1 MAKTARM
8 KLLELMVLKQ
18 DISSV
23 IEYIGK
29 KESFQFQTK
38 LKDSSTSKKSE
49 AGESSE
55 AGLSGGMGGVQD
67 SLDAG
72 EIPAYGADLDSHF
85 YEGLKKACNELG
97 YEKLNFDISSST
109 APKDSERKEAANLIA
124 AFTDLEKRLAEV
136 NDEVYKV
143 RDAYKEAMAF
153 SNLQVSYSELEHL
166 SFLALRI
173 GKIPSDKFEDLRDSL
188 EGAAVVV
195 KLGDDASHILVAS
208 SKKGRFALDAE
219 LKRHNF
225 VELEVPADFKGVPES
240 ALKGL
245 AQKKDEAEA
254 RLAELNTEK
263 ANFAETHR
271 AIFERLMGSF
281 AIAVQIEDITRRL
294 ESTELVYRITGW
306 IPENETENYMKGLD
320 ELTEGRIAI
329 RAYEPYE
336 VPSVMSGKEQV
347 PVKLQHGKFVKSFE
361 RMIFSYGSPVYGAID
376 PTPFVAVFFTL
387 LFGIM
392 FGDFG
397 QGLFFVL
404 FGILMLCNVI
414 KVGGWNKFAPIFM
427 AIGVSSSL
435 MGLLTGEFFGTETVL
450 EPFAEFVTGL
460 FGTPRAPILK
470 LMPSADPKS
479 IYVMFGVF
487 GVAVAIGFVINTC
500 GLLLNIINNF
510 MRKKYAE
517 AIFGKNGI
525 AGSVFFWY
533 VIALVLRIVLA
544 KHSVAVYDI
553 VIIAVSLFFAAFAE
567 PFERAMEGEKPVFE
581 NGFGTYVISG
591 VVEII
596 EVISGYLSNTI
607 SFVRVGAFALS
618 HAVLNFTI
626 LTLTEMVGGQTTPGG
641 ILVLIAGN
649 ALIIV
654 LEGMIVAIQ
663 VIRLQY
669 YEFFSKFFHETG
681 KEFKPFRFEIQ

>member
-1 MAKTARM
+1 MAKTAEM
-8 KLLELMVLKQ
+8 KLLELMVLKN
-18 DISSV
+18 DISAV

-29 KESFQFQTK
+29 KENFQFQSK
-38 LKDSSTSKKSE
+38 LKDSAAKDAE
-49 AGESSE
+49 GEE
-55 AGLSGGMGGVQD
+55 
-67 SLDAG
+67 SLN
-72 EIPAYGADLDSHF
+72 IDSHF
-85 YEGLKKACNELG
+85 YDSLSKAYTELG
-97 YEKLNFDISSST
+97 YDSSLAGIKDCSAPCDDDRKKAADI
-109 APKDSERKEAANLIA
+109 IA
-124 AFTDLEKRLAEV
+124 AYTDLKTRIADATDEAHKV
-136 NDEVYKV
+136 NE
-143 RDAYKEAMAF
+143 AYKEAMAF
-153 SNLQVSYSELEHL
+153 SNLKVSYSELEHL
-166 SFLALRI
+166 SFLSLRI
-173 GKIPSDKFEDLRDSL
+173 GRIPENQYEDLKYRL
-188 EGAAVVV
+188 EGSAVVI
-195 KLGDDASHILVAS
+195 KLGNDSSHILVAS

-219 LKRHNF
+219 LKNHNF
-225 VELEVPADFKGVPES
+225 VELEVPAEFKGVPES

-245 AQKKDEAEA
+245 EQKKAEA
-254 RLAELNTEK
+254 DKNLEELIAEK
-263 ANFAETHR
+263 SNFAETHQ
-271 AIFERLMGSF
+271 AQIEKLLGSF
-281 AIAVQIEDITRRL
+281 TIAVQIEDVTRRL

-306 IPENETENYMKGLD
+306 IPASETENYMKGLD

-329 RAYEPYE
+329 RAYEPFE

-347 PVKLQHGKFVKSFE
+347 PVKLKHGKFVKSFE

-376 PTPFVAVFFTL
+376 PTPFVAVFFTI

-427 AIGVSSSL
+427 AIGISSSI

-450 EPFAEFVTGL
+450 EPFAEWVTGL

-500 GLLLNIINNF
+500 GLVLNIINNLG
-510 MRKKYAE
+510 RKRYAE
-517 AIFGKNGI
+517 ALLGKNGL
-525 AGSVFFWY
+525 AGAVFFWY

-544 KHSVAVYDI
+544 KHAVAAYD
-553 VIIAVSLFFAAFAE
+553 VIIILVSLFFAAFAE
-567 PFERAMEGEKPVFE
+567 PFERALNHEKPLFE

-591 VVEII
+591 AVELI
-596 EVISGYLSNTI
+596 EVVSGYLSNTV

-626 LTLTEMVGGQTTPGG
+626 LTLTEMVGGPRSIGG
-641 ILVLIAGN
+641 IIVLIAGN

-681 KEFKPFRFEIQ
+681 KEFKPFRFELK

>member
-1 MAKTARM
+1 MAKTAEM
-8 KLLELMVLKQ
+8 KLLELMVLKN
-18 DISSV
+18 DISAV

-29 KESFQFQTK
+29 KENFQFQSK
-38 LKDSSTSKKSE
+38 LKDSVAKDAE
-49 AGESSE
+49 GEE
-55 AGLSGGMGGVQD
+55 
-67 SLDAG
+67 SLN
-72 EIPAYGADLDSHF
+72 IDSHF
-85 YEGLKKACNELG
+85 YDSLSKAYTELG
-97 YEKLNFDISSST
+97 YDSSLAGIKDCSAPCDDDRKKAADI
-109 APKDSERKEAANLIA
+109 IA
-124 AFTDLEKRLAEV
+124 AYTDLKTRIADATDEAHKV
-136 NDEVYKV
+136 NE
-143 RDAYKEAMAF
+143 AYKEAMAF
-153 SNLQVSYSELEHL
+153 SNLKVSYSELEHL
-166 SFLALRI
+166 SFLSLRI
-173 GKIPSDKFEDLRDSL
+173 GRIPENQYEDLKYRL
-188 EGAAVVV
+188 EGSAVVI
-195 KLGDDASHILVAS
+195 KLGNDSSHILVAS

-219 LKRHNF
+219 LKNHNF
-225 VELEVPADFKGVPES
+225 VELEVPAEFKGVPES

-245 AQKKDEAEA
+245 EQKKAEA
-254 RLAELNTEK
+254 DKNLKELIAEK
-263 ANFAETHR
+263 SNFAETHQ
-271 AIFERLMGSF
+271 AQIEKLLGSF
-281 AIAVQIEDITRRL
+281 AIAVQIEDVTRRL

-306 IPENETENYMKGLD
+306 IPASETENYMKGLD

-329 RAYEPYE
+329 RAYEPFE

-347 PVKLQHGKFVKSFE
+347 PVKLKHGKFVKSFE

-376 PTPFVAVFFTL
+376 PTPFVAVFFTI

-427 AIGVSSSL
+427 AIGISSSI

-450 EPFAEFVTGL
+450 EPFAEWVTGL

-500 GLLLNIINNF
+500 GLVLNIINNLG
-510 MRKKYAE
+510 RKRYAE
-517 AIFGKNGI
+517 ALLGKNGL
-525 AGSVFFWY
+525 AGAVFFWY

-544 KHSVAVYDI
+544 KHAVAAYD
-553 VIIAVSLFFAAFAE
+553 VIIILVSLFFAAFAE
-567 PFERAMEGEKPVFE
+567 PFERALNHEKPLFE

-591 VVEII
+591 AVELI
-596 EVISGYLSNTI
+596 EVVSGYLSNTV

-626 LTLTEMVGGQTTPGG
+626 LTLTEMVGGPRSIGG
-641 ILVLIAGN
+641 IIVLIAGN

-681 KEFKPFRFEIQ
+681 KEFKPFRFELK

>member
-1 MAKTARM
+1 MARTAEM
-8 KLLELMVLKQ
+8 TLLELMVLKD

-29 KESFQFQTK
+29 NENFQFQSK
-38 LKDSSTSKKSE
+38 LK
-49 AGESSE
+49 ESS
-55 AGLSGGMGGVQD
+55 AASATADDASADALNIDSQFYDGL
-67 SLDAG
+67 LK
-72 EIPAYGADLDSHF
+72 AY
-85 YEGLKKACNELG
+85 KELG
-97 YEKLNFDISSST
+97 FEDAAYDIKNCS
-109 APKDSERKEAANLIA
+109 APKDQDRKKAADVIAAYTQLKTRLSEATDEAA
-124 AFTDLEKRLAEV
+124 KV
-136 NDEVYKV
+136 N
-143 RDAYKEAMAF
+143 DAYKEAMAF

-166 SFLALRI
+166 SFLSLRI
-173 GKIPSDKFEDLRDSL
+173 GRIPEDKFEDLKDRL
-188 EGAAVVV
+188 EGSAVVI
-195 KLGDDASHILVAS
+195 KLGNDASHILVAS

-219 LKRHNF
+219 LKNHNF

-245 AQKKDEAEA
+245 EEKKLQAEKQ
-254 RLAELNTEK
+254 LEELNIEK

-271 AIFERLMGSF
+271 EQLEHLLGCFT
-281 AIAVQIEDITRRL
+281 IAVQIEDVTRRL

-306 IPENETENYMKGLD
+306 IPSAETESYMKGLD

-329 RAYEPYE
+329 RAYEPFE

-347 PVKLQHGKFVKSFE
+347 PVKLEHGKLVKSFE

-376 PTPFVAVFFTL
+376 PTPFVAVFFTI

-397 QGLFFVL
+397 QGMFFVL
-404 FGILMLCNVI
+404 FGILMACNVI
-414 KVGGWNKFAPIFM
+414 KVGVWNKFAPIFM
-427 AIGVSSSL
+427 AIGVSSSI
-435 MGLLTGEFFGTETVL
+435 MGLLTGEFFGTESVL

-460 FGTPRAPILK
+460 FGKPHAPILH

-500 GLLLNIINNF
+500 GLLLNIINNL

-517 AIFGKNGI
+517 AFLGKNGL
-525 AGSVFFWY
+525 AGAVFFWY
-533 VIALVLRIVLA
+533 VIALVLRLVLTS
-544 KHSVAVYDI
+544 HTVAVYDI

-567 PFERAMEGEKPVFE
+567 PFERAANGEKPLFE
-581 NGFGTYVISG
+581 NGFGTYIISS

-596 EVISGYLSNTI
+596 EVISGYLSNTV

-626 LTLTEMVGGQTTPGG
+626 LTLTNMVGGPGSVGG
-641 ILVLIAGN
+641 IIVLIAGN

-681 KEFKPFRFEIQ
+681 KEFKPFKFELK

>member
-1 MAKTARM
+1 MARTAEM
-8 KLLELMVLKQ
+8 KLLELMVLKD
-18 DISSV
+18 DISAV

-29 KESFQFQTK
+29 KENFQFQTK
-38 LKDSSTSKKSE
+38 LKERAASESDEQNSE
-49 AGESSE
+49 ASLNIDSQFYD
-55 AGLSGGMGGVQD
+55 GL
-67 SLDAG
+67 LK
-72 EIPAYGADLDSHF
+72 AYTELGFNETSYDIKSCTAPRDEDR
-85 YEGLKKACNELG
+85 KKAA
-97 YEKLNFDISSST
+97 DV
-109 APKDSERKEAANLIA
+109 IA
-124 AFTDLEKRLAEV
+124 AYTQLKNRIAEAS
-136 NDEVYKV
+136 DEALKV
-143 RDAYKEAMAF
+143 SDAYKEAMAF
-153 SNLQVSYSELEHL
+153 SNLKVSYSELEHL
-166 SFLALRI
+166 SFLSLRI
-173 GKIPSDKFEDLRDSL
+173 GRIPENQYEDLKDRL
-188 EGAAVVV
+188 EGSAVVI
-195 KLGDDASHILVAS
+195 KLGNDASHVLVAS

-219 LKRHNF
+219 LKSHNF
-225 VELEVPADFKGVPES
+225 VELEVPSDFKGVPES

-245 AQKKDEAEA
+245 EEQKAESEK
-254 RLAELNTEK
+254 RLNELNEEK
-263 ANFAETHR
+263 SNFAETHKSQLEHLLGC
-271 AIFERLMGSF
+271 FT
-281 AIAVQIEDITRRL
+281 IAVQIEAITGRL

-306 IPENETENYMKGLD
+306 IPATETENYMKGLD

-329 RAYEPYE
+329 RVYEPFE

-361 RMIFSYGSPVYGAID
+361 RMIFSYGSPIYGAID
-376 PTPFVAVFFTL
+376 PTPFVAVFFTI

-404 FGILMLCNVI
+404 FGILMGLNVI

-427 AIGVSSSL
+427 AIGISSSI

-450 EPFAEFVTGL
+450 EPFAEWVTGF
-460 FGTPRAPILK
+460 FGKPHAPILH

-500 GLLLNIINNF
+500 GLLLNIINNLI
-510 MRKKYAE
+510 RRNYAE
-517 AIFGKNGI
+517 ALFGKNGI
-525 AGSVFFWY
+525 AGAVFFWY

-544 KHSVAVYDI
+544 KHSVALYDI
-553 VIIAVSLFFAAFAE
+553 IIIAVSLFFAAFAE
-567 PFERAMEGEKPVFE
+567 PFERALEGEKPLFE
-581 NGFGTYVISG
+581 NGFGTYIISSL
-591 VVEII
+591 VEII

-626 LTLTEMVGGQTTPGG
+626 LTLTNMVGGPGSVGG
-641 ILVLIAGN
+641 IIVLIAGN

-681 KEFKPFRFEIQ
+681 KEFKPFRFELK

>member
-1 MAKTARM
+1 MARTAEMR
-8 KLLELMVLKQ
+8 LLELMVLKE

-23 IEYIGK
+23 LEYIGK
-29 KESFQFQTK
+29 SENFQFQTK
-38 LKDSSTSKKSE
+38 LKESNTNLTGIADSDDNP
-49 AGESSE
+49 A
-55 AGLSGGMGGVQD
+55 AGLNIDSQFYD
-67 SLDAG
+67 SLLK
-72 EIPAYGADLDSHF
+72 AYKELGFEEKVYDI
-85 YEGLKKACNELG
+85 KAC
-97 YEKLNFDISSST
+97 S
-109 APKDSERKEAANLIA
+109 APKDEDRKKAADFIA
-124 AFTDLEKRLAEV
+124 AYNQLKTRIAEAS
-136 NDEVYKV
+136 DEALKV
-143 RDAYKEAMAF
+143 TDAYKEAMAF
-153 SNLQVSYSELEHL
+153 SNLQISYSELEHL
-166 SFLALRI
+166 SFLSLRI
-173 GKIPSDKFEDLRDSL
+173 GRIPEEQFEDLKDRL
-188 EGAAVVV
+188 EGSAVVIR
-195 KLGDDASHILVAS
+195 LGNDSSHILVAS

-219 LKRHNF
+219 LKNHNF

-245 AQKKDEAEA
+245 AEKKADAEKA
-254 RLAELNTEK
+254 LANLNEEK
-263 ANFAETHR
+263 ANFAETHL
-271 AIFERLMGSF
+271 AQLEYLLGCFT
-281 AIAVQIEDITRRL
+281 IAVQIEDVTRRL

-306 IPENETENYMKGLD
+306 IPASETDTYMKGLD
-320 ELTEGRIAI
+320 ELTESRIAI

-347 PVKLQHGKFVKSFE
+347 PVKLKHGKFVKSFE

-376 PTPFVAVFFTL
+376 PTPFVAVFFTI

-397 QGLFFVL
+397 QGMFFVL
-404 FGILMLCNVI
+404 FGILMACNVI
-414 KVGGWNKFAPIFM
+414 KVGAWNKFAPIFM
-427 AIGVSSSL
+427 AIGISSSI

-450 EPFAEFVTGL
+450 EPFAEWVTGL
-460 FGTPRAPILK
+460 FGKPHAPILH

-500 GLLLNIINNF
+500 GLLLNIINNLI
-510 MRKKYAE
+510 RKNFAE
-517 AIFGKNGI
+517 ALFGKNGL
-525 AGSVFFWY
+525 AGAVFFWY
-533 VIALVLRIVLA
+533 VIALILRIVLA
-544 KHSVAVYDI
+544 KHAVAVYDI
-553 VIIAVSLFFAAFAE
+553 VIILIALFFAAFAE
-567 PFERAMEGEKPVFE
+567 PFERAFEGKKPLFE
-581 NGFGTYVISG
+581 NGFGTYIISS

-596 EVISGYLSNTI
+596 EVISGYLSNTV

-626 LTLTEMVGGQTTPGG
+626 LTLTNMVGGPGSVGG
-641 ILVLIAGN
+641 IIVLIAGN

-681 KEFKPFRFEIQ
+681 KEFKPFKFELK

>member
-1 MAKTARM
+1 MARTAEM
-8 KLLELMVLKQ
+8 KLLELMVLKD
-18 DISSV
+18 DISAV

-29 KESFQFQTK
+29 KENFQFQTK
-38 LKDSSTSKKSE
+38 LKERAASESDEQNSE
-49 AGESSE
+49 ASLNIDSQFYD
-55 AGLSGGMGGVQD
+55 GL
-67 SLDAG
+67 LK
-72 EIPAYGADLDSHF
+72 AYTELGFNETSYDIKSCTAPRDEDR
-85 YEGLKKACNELG
+85 KKAA
-97 YEKLNFDISSST
+97 DV
-109 APKDSERKEAANLIA
+109 IA
-124 AFTDLEKRLAEV
+124 AYTQLKNRIAEAS
-136 NDEVYKV
+136 DEALKV
-143 RDAYKEAMAF
+143 SDAYKEAMAF
-153 SNLQVSYSELEHL
+153 SNLKVSYSELEHL
-166 SFLALRI
+166 SFLSLRI
-173 GKIPSDKFEDLRDSL
+173 GRIPENQYEDLKDRL
-188 EGAAVVV
+188 EGSAVVI
-195 KLGDDASHILVAS
+195 KLGNDASHVLVAS

-219 LKRHNF
+219 LKSHNF
-225 VELEVPADFKGVPES
+225 VELEVPSDFKGVPES

-245 AQKKDEAEA
+245 EEQKAESEK
-254 RLAELNTEK
+254 RLNELNEEK
-263 ANFAETHR
+263 ANFAETHKSQLEHLLGC
-271 AIFERLMGSF
+271 FT
-281 AIAVQIEDITRRL
+281 IAVQIEAITGRL

-306 IPENETENYMKGLD
+306 IPATETENYMKGLD

-329 RAYEPYE
+329 RVYEPFE

-361 RMIFSYGSPVYGAID
+361 RMIFSYGSPIYGSID
-376 PTPFVAVFFTL
+376 PTPFVAVFFTI

-404 FGILMLCNVI
+404 FGILMGLNVI

-427 AIGVSSSL
+427 AIGISSSI

-450 EPFAEFVTGL
+450 EPFAEWVTGF
-460 FGTPRAPILK
+460 FGKPHAPILH

-500 GLLLNIINNF
+500 GLLLNIINNLI
-510 MRKKYAE
+510 RRNYAE
-517 AIFGKNGI
+517 ALFGKNGI
-525 AGSVFFWY
+525 AGAVFFWY

-544 KHSVAVYDI
+544 KHSVALYDI
-553 VIIAVSLFFAAFAE
+553 IIIAVSLFFAAFAE
-567 PFERAMEGEKPVFE
+567 PFERALEGEKPLFE
-581 NGFGTYVISG
+581 NGFATYIISSL
-591 VVEII
+591 VEII

-626 LTLTEMVGGQTTPGG
+626 LTLTNMVGGPGSAGG
-641 ILVLIAGN
+641 IIVLIAGN

-681 KEFKPFRFEIQ
+681 KEFKPFRFELK

>member
-1 MAKTARM
+1 MARTAEMR
-8 KLLELMVLKQ
+8 LLELMVLKE

-23 IEYIGK
+23 LEYIGK
-29 KESFQFQTK
+29 SENFQFQTK
-38 LKDSSTSKKSE
+38 LKESNTNLTGIADSDDNP
-49 AGESSE
+49 A
-55 AGLSGGMGGVQD
+55 AGLNIDSQFYD
-67 SLDAG
+67 SLLK
-72 EIPAYGADLDSHF
+72 AY
-85 YEGLKKACNELG
+85 KELG
-97 YEKLNFDISSST
+97 FEEKSYNIKDCT
-109 APKDSERKEAANLIA
+109 APKDDDRKKAADFIA
-124 AFTDLEKRLAEV
+124 AYNQLKTRIAEAS
-136 NDEVYKV
+136 DEALKV
-143 RDAYKEAMAF
+143 SDAYKEAMAF
-153 SNLQVSYSELEHL
+153 SNLQISYSELEHL
-166 SFLALRI
+166 SFLSLRI
-173 GKIPSDKFEDLRDSL
+173 GRIPEEQFEDLKDRL
-188 EGAAVVV
+188 EGSAVVIR
-195 KLGDDASHILVAS
+195 LGNDSSHILVAS

-219 LKRHNF
+219 LKNHNF

-245 AQKKDEAEA
+245 AEKKADAEKA
-254 RLAELNTEK
+254 LADLNEEK
-263 ANFAETHR
+263 ANFAETHL
-271 AIFERLMGSF
+271 AQLEYLLGCFT
-281 AIAVQIEDITRRL
+281 IAVQIEDVTRRL

-306 IPENETENYMKGLD
+306 IPASETDTYMKGLD
-320 ELTEGRIAI
+320 ELTESRIAI

-347 PVKLQHGKFVKSFE
+347 PVKLKHGKFVKSFE

-376 PTPFVAVFFTL
+376 PTPFVAVFFTI

-397 QGLFFVL
+397 QGMFFVL
-404 FGILMLCNVI
+404 FGILMACNVI
-414 KVGGWNKFAPIFM
+414 KVGAWNKFAPIFM
-427 AIGVSSSL
+427 AIGISSSI

-450 EPFAEFVTGL
+450 EPFAEWVTGL
-460 FGTPRAPILK
+460 FGKPHAPILH

-500 GLLLNIINNF
+500 GLLLNIINNLI
-510 MRKKYAE
+510 RKNFAE
-517 AIFGKNGI
+517 ALFGKNGL
-525 AGSVFFWY
+525 AGAVFFWY
-533 VIALVLRIVLA
+533 VIALILRIVLA
-544 KHSVAVYDI
+544 KHAVAVYDI
-553 VIIAVSLFFAAFAE
+553 VIILIALFFAAFAE
-567 PFERAMEGEKPVFE
+567 PFERAFEGKKPLFE
-581 NGFGTYVISG
+581 NGFGTYIISS

-626 LTLTEMVGGQTTPGG
+626 LTLTNMVGGPGSVGG
-641 ILVLIAGN
+641 IIVLIAGN

-681 KEFKPFRFEIQ
+681 KEFKPFKFELK

>member
-1 MAKTARM
+1 MARTAEMR
-8 KLLELMVLKQ
+8 LLELMVLKE

-23 IEYIGK
+23 LEYIGK
-29 KESFQFQTK
+29 SENFQFQTK
-38 LKDSSTSKKSE
+38 LK
-49 AGESSE
+49 ESSSSN
-55 AGLSGGMGGVQD
+55 AGIADSDDNPAASLNIDSQFYD
-67 SLDAG
+67 SLLK
-72 EIPAYGADLDSHF
+72 AY
-85 YEGLKKACNELG
+85 KELG
-97 YEKLNFDISSST
+97 FEEKAYNIKDCT
-109 APKDSERKEAANLIA
+109 APKDDDRKKAADFMAAYNQLKTRIAEASEEEL
-124 AFTDLEKRLAEV
+124 
-136 NDEVYKV
+136 KV
-143 RDAYKEAMAF
+143 SDAYKEAMAF
-153 SNLQVSYSELEHL
+153 SNLQISYSELEHL
-166 SFLALRI
+166 SFLSLRI
-173 GKIPSDKFEDLRDSL
+173 GRIPEEQFEDLKDRL
-188 EGAAVVV
+188 EGSAVVIR
-195 KLGDDASHILVAS
+195 LGNDSSHILVAS

-219 LKRHNF
+219 LKNHNF

-245 AQKKDEAEA
+245 AEKKADAEKA
-254 RLAELNTEK
+254 LADLNEEK
-263 ANFAETHR
+263 ANFAETHQ
-271 AIFERLMGSF
+271 AQLEHLLGCFT
-281 AIAVQIEDITRRL
+281 IAVQIEDVTRRL

-306 IPENETENYMKGLD
+306 IPASETDNYMKGLD
-320 ELTEGRIAI
+320 ELTESRIAI

-347 PVKLQHGKFVKSFE
+347 PVKLKHGKFVKSFE

-376 PTPFVAVFFTL
+376 PTPFVAVFFTI

-397 QGLFFVL
+397 QGMFFVL
-404 FGILMLCNVI
+404 FGILMACKVI
-414 KVGGWNKFAPIFM
+414 KVGAWNKFAPIFM
-427 AIGVSSSL
+427 AIGISSSI

-450 EPFAEFVTGL
+450 EPFAEWVTGL
-460 FGTPRAPILK
+460 FGTPHAPILH

-500 GLLLNIINNF
+500 GLLLNIINNLI
-510 MRKKYAE
+510 RKNFAE
-517 AIFGKNGI
+517 ALFGKNGL
-525 AGSVFFWY
+525 AGAVFFWY
-533 VIALVLRIVLA
+533 VIALILRIVLA
-544 KHSVAVYDI
+544 KHTVAVYDI
-553 VIIAVSLFFAAFAE
+553 LIILISLFFAAFAE
-567 PFERAMEGEKPVFE
+567 PFERAFEGKKPLFE
-581 NGFGTYVISG
+581 NGFGTYIISS

-626 LTLTEMVGGQTTPGG
+626 LTLTNMVGGPGSVGG
-641 ILVLIAGN
+641 IIVLIAGN

-681 KEFKPFRFEIQ
+681 KEFKPFKFEI

>member
-1 MAKTARM
+1 MARTAEM
-8 KLLELMVLKQ
+8 KLLELMVLKN

-29 KESFQFQTK
+29 KENFQFQTK
-38 LKDSSTSKKSE
+38 LKESAAKSGTSEDPASDASLNIDS
-49 AGESSE
+49 
-55 AGLSGGMGGVQD
+55 Q
-67 SLDAG
+67 
-72 EIPAYGADLDSHF
+72 F
-85 YEGLKKACNELG
+85 YESLSKAYTELG
-97 YEKLNFDISSST
+97 YEGELSDIKDCK
-109 APKDSERKEAANLIA
+109 APRDEDRKKAADLIA
-124 AFTDLEKRLAEV
+124 AYTDLKKRIADATEEAHKV
-136 NDEVYKV
+136 N
-143 RDAYKEAMAF
+143 DAYKEAMAF
-153 SNLQVSYSELEHL
+153 SNLKVSYSELEHL
-166 SFLALRI
+166 SFLSLRI
-173 GKIPSDKFEDLRDSL
+173 GRIPENQFEDLKDSL
-188 EGAAVVV
+188 EGSAVVI
-195 KLGDDASHILVAS
+195 KLGNDSSHVLVAS

-219 LKRHNF
+219 LKNHNF
-225 VELEVPADFKGVPES
+225 VALDVPADFKGVPES

-245 AQKKDEAEA
+245 EEKKADADKALE
-254 RLAELNTEK
+254 ELVTEK

-271 AIFERLMGSF
+271 ALLESLLGSF
-281 AIAVQIEDITRRL
+281 TIAVQIEDITRRL

-306 IPENETENYMKGLD
+306 IPASETENYMKGLD

-329 RAYEPYE
+329 RAYEPFE
-336 VPSVMSGKEQV
+336 VPSVISGKEQV
-347 PVKLQHGKFVKSFE
+347 PVKLEHGKLVKSFE
-361 RMIFSYGSPVYGAID
+361 RMIFSYGSPIYGAID
-376 PTPFVAVFFTL
+376 PTPFVAVFFTI

-397 QGLFFVL
+397 QGLFFVVA
-404 FGILMLCNVI
+404 GILMALNVI
-414 KVGGWNKFAPIFM
+414 KVGGWNKFAPIFIS
-427 AIGVSSSL
+427 IGVSSSI

-450 EPFAEFVTGL
+450 EPFAEWVTGF
-460 FGTPRAPILK
+460 FGTPHAPILH

-500 GLLLNIINNF
+500 GLLLNIINNL

-517 AIFGKNGI
+517 AFLGKNGL
-525 AGSVFFWY
+525 AGAVFFWY
-533 VIALVLRIVLA
+533 VIALVLRLVLTS
-544 KHSVAVYDI
+544 HTVAVYDI

-567 PFERAMEGEKPVFE
+567 PFERAANGEKPLFE
-581 NGFGTYVISG
+581 NGFGTYIISS

-596 EVISGYLSNTI
+596 EVISGYLSNTV

-626 LTLTEMVGGQTTPGG
+626 LTLTNMVGGPGSVGG
-641 ILVLIAGN
+641 IIVLIAGN

-681 KEFKPFRFEIQ
+681 KEFKPFKFELK

>member
-1 MAKTARM
+1 MAKTAEM
-8 KLLELMVLKQ
+8 KLLELMVLKN
-18 DISSV
+18 DISAV

-29 KESFQFQTK
+29 KENFQFQSK
-38 LKDSSTSKKSE
+38 LKDSVAKDAE
-49 AGESSE
+49 GEE
-55 AGLSGGMGGVQD
+55 
-67 SLDAG
+67 SLN
-72 EIPAYGADLDSHF
+72 IDSHF
-85 YEGLKKACNELG
+85 YDSLSKAYTELG
-97 YEKLNFDISSST
+97 YDSSLAGIKDCSAPCDDDRKKAADI
-109 APKDSERKEAANLIA
+109 IA
-124 AFTDLEKRLAEV
+124 AYTDLKTRIADATDEAHKV
-136 NDEVYKV
+136 NE
-143 RDAYKEAMAF
+143 AYKEAMAF
-153 SNLQVSYSELEHL
+153 SNLKVSYSELEHL
-166 SFLALRI
+166 SFLSLRI
-173 GKIPSDKFEDLRDSL
+173 GRIPENQYEDLKYRL
-188 EGAAVVV
+188 EGSAVVI
-195 KLGDDASHILVAS
+195 KLGNDSSHILVAS

-219 LKRHNF
+219 LKNHNF
-225 VELEVPADFKGVPES
+225 VELEVPAEFKGVPES

-245 AQKKDEAEA
+245 EQKKAEA
-254 RLAELNTEK
+254 DKNLKELITEK
-263 ANFAETHR
+263 SNFAETHQ
-271 AIFERLMGSF
+271 AQIEKLLGSF
-281 AIAVQIEDITRRL
+281 TIAVQIEDVTRRL

-306 IPENETENYMKGLD
+306 IPASETENYMKGLD

-329 RAYEPYE
+329 RAYEPFE

-347 PVKLQHGKFVKSFE
+347 PVKLKHGKFVKSFE

-376 PTPFVAVFFTL
+376 PTPFVAVFFTI

-427 AIGVSSSL
+427 AIGISSSI

-450 EPFAEFVTGL
+450 EPFAEWVTGL

-500 GLLLNIINNF
+500 GLVLNIINNLG
-510 MRKKYAE
+510 RKRYAE
-517 AIFGKNGI
+517 ALLGKNGL
-525 AGSVFFWY
+525 AGAVFFWY

-544 KHSVAVYDI
+544 KHAVAAYD
-553 VIIAVSLFFAAFAE
+553 VIIILVSLFFAAFAE
-567 PFERAMEGEKPVFE
+567 PFERALNHEKPLFE

-591 VVEII
+591 AVELI
-596 EVISGYLSNTI
+596 EVVSGYLSNTV

-626 LTLTEMVGGQTTPGG
+626 LTLTEMVGGPRSIGG
-641 ILVLIAGN
+641 IIVLIAGN

-681 KEFKPFRFEIQ
+681 KEFKPFRFELK

>member
-1 MAKTARM
+1 MAKTAEM
-8 KLLELMVLKQ
+8 KLLELMVLKN
-18 DISSV
+18 DISAV

-29 KESFQFQTK
+29 KENFQFQSK
-38 LKDSSTSKKSE
+38 LKDSAVKDAE
-49 AGESSE
+49 GEE
-55 AGLSGGMGGVQD
+55 
-67 SLDAG
+67 SLN
-72 EIPAYGADLDSHF
+72 IDSHF
-85 YEGLKKACNELG
+85 YDSLSKAYTELG
-97 YEKLNFDISSST
+97 YDSSLAGIKDCSAPCDDDRKKAADI
-109 APKDSERKEAANLIA
+109 IA
-124 AFTDLEKRLAEV
+124 AYTDLKTRIADATDEAHKV
-136 NDEVYKV
+136 NE
-143 RDAYKEAMAF
+143 AYKEAMAF
-153 SNLQVSYSELEHL
+153 SNLKVSYSELEHL
-166 SFLALRI
+166 SFLSLRI
-173 GKIPSDKFEDLRDSL
+173 GRIPENQYEDLKYRL
-188 EGAAVVV
+188 EGSAVVI
-195 KLGDDASHILVAS
+195 KLGNDSSHILVAS

-219 LKRHNF
+219 LKNHNF
-225 VELEVPADFKGVPES
+225 VELEVPAEFKGVPES

-245 AQKKDEAEA
+245 EQKKAEA
-254 RLAELNTEK
+254 DKNLKELIAEK
-263 ANFAETHR
+263 SNFAETHQ
-271 AIFERLMGSF
+271 AQIEKLLGSF
-281 AIAVQIEDITRRL
+281 TIAVQIEDVTRRL

-306 IPENETENYMKGLD
+306 IPASETENYMKGLD

-329 RAYEPYE
+329 RAYEPFE

-347 PVKLQHGKFVKSFE
+347 PVKLKHGKFVKSFE

-376 PTPFVAVFFTL
+376 PTPFVAVFFTI

-427 AIGVSSSL
+427 AIGISSSI

-450 EPFAEFVTGL
+450 EPFAEWVTGL

-500 GLLLNIINNF
+500 GLVLNIINNLG
-510 MRKKYAE
+510 RKRYAE
-517 AIFGKNGI
+517 ALLGKNGL
-525 AGSVFFWY
+525 AGAVFFWY

-544 KHSVAVYDI
+544 KHAVAAYD
-553 VIIAVSLFFAAFAE
+553 VIIILVSLFFAAFAE
-567 PFERAMEGEKPVFE
+567 PFERALNHEKPLFE

-591 VVEII
+591 AVELI
-596 EVISGYLSNTI
+596 EVVSGYLSNTV

-626 LTLTEMVGGQTTPGG
+626 LTLTEMVGGPRSIGG
-641 ILVLIAGN
+641 IIVLIAGN

-681 KEFKPFRFEIQ
+681 KEFKPFRFELK

>member
-1 MAKTARM
+1 MARTAEM
-8 KLLELMVLKQ
+8 KLLELMVLKN

-29 KESFQFQTK
+29 KENFQFQTK
-38 LKDSSTSKKSE
+38 LKESAAKSGTSEDPDSDAS
-49 AGESSE
+49 
-55 AGLSGGMGGVQD
+55 LNID
-67 SLDAG
+67 SQ
-72 EIPAYGADLDSHF
+72 F
-85 YEGLKKACNELG
+85 YESLSKAYTELG
-97 YEKLNFDISSST
+97 YEGELSDIKDCK
-109 APKDSERKEAANLIA
+109 APRDEDRKKAADLIA
-124 AFTDLEKRLAEV
+124 AYTDLKKRIADATEEAHKV
-136 NDEVYKV
+136 N
-143 RDAYKEAMAF
+143 DAYKEAMAF
-153 SNLQVSYSELEHL
+153 SNLKVSYSELEHL
-166 SFLALRI
+166 SFLSLRI
-173 GKIPSDKFEDLRDSL
+173 GRIPENQFEDLKDSL
-188 EGAAVVV
+188 EGSAVVI
-195 KLGDDASHILVAS
+195 KLGNDSSHVLVAS

-219 LKRHNF
+219 LKNHNF
-225 VELEVPADFKGVPES
+225 VALDVPADFKGVPES

-245 AQKKDEAEA
+245 EEKKADADKALE
-254 RLAELNTEK
+254 ELVTEK
-263 ANFAETHR
+263 SNFAETHR
-271 AIFERLMGSF
+271 AQLESLLGSF
-281 AIAVQIEDITRRL
+281 TIAVQIEDITRRL

-306 IPENETENYMKGLD
+306 IPASETENYMKGLD

-329 RAYEPYE
+329 RAYEPFE

-347 PVKLQHGKFVKSFE
+347 PVKLEHGKLVKSFE
-361 RMIFSYGSPVYGAID
+361 RMIFSYGSPIYGAID
-376 PTPFVAVFFTL
+376 PTPFVAVFFTI

-397 QGLFFVL
+397 QGLFFVVA
-404 FGILMLCNVI
+404 GILMALNVI
-414 KVGGWNKFAPIFM
+414 KVGGWNKFAPIFIS
-427 AIGVSSSL
+427 IGVSSSI

-450 EPFAEFVTGL
+450 EPFAEWVTGF
-460 FGTPRAPILK
+460 FGTPHAPILH

-500 GLLLNIINNF
+500 GLLLNIINNL

-517 AIFGKNGI
+517 AFLGKNGL
-525 AGSVFFWY
+525 AGAVFFWY
-533 VIALVLRIVLA
+533 VIALVLRLVLTS
-544 KHSVAVYDI
+544 HTVAVYDI
-553 VIIAVSLFFAAFAE
+553 VIIAVALFFAAFAE
-567 PFERAMEGEKPVFE
+567 PFERAANGEKPLFE
-581 NGFGTYVISG
+581 NGFGTYLISS

-596 EVISGYLSNTI
+596 EVISGYLSNTV

-626 LTLTEMVGGQTTPGG
+626 LTLTNMVGGPGSVGG
-641 ILVLIAGN
+641 IIVLIAGN

-681 KEFKPFRFEIQ
+681 KEFKPFKFELK

>member
-1 MAKTARM
+1 MAKTAEM
-8 KLLELMVLKQ
+8 KLLELMVLKN
-18 DISSV
+18 DISAV

-29 KESFQFQTK
+29 KENFQFQSK
-38 LKDSSTSKKSE
+38 LKDSAAKDAE
-49 AGESSE
+49 GEE
-55 AGLSGGMGGVQD
+55 
-67 SLDAG
+67 SLN
-72 EIPAYGADLDSHF
+72 IDSHF
-85 YEGLKKACNELG
+85 YDSLSKAYTELG
-97 YEKLNFDISSST
+97 YDSSLAGIKDCSAPCDDDRKKAADI
-109 APKDSERKEAANLIA
+109 IA
-124 AFTDLEKRLAEV
+124 AYTDLKTRIADATDEAHKV
-136 NDEVYKV
+136 NE
-143 RDAYKEAMAF
+143 AYKEAMAF
-153 SNLQVSYSELEHL
+153 SNLKVSYSELEHL
-166 SFLALRI
+166 SFLSLRI
-173 GKIPSDKFEDLRDSL
+173 GRIPENQYEDLKYRL
-188 EGAAVVV
+188 EGSAVVI
-195 KLGDDASHILVAS
+195 KLGNDSSHVLVAS

-219 LKRHNF
+219 LKNHNF
-225 VELEVPADFKGVPES
+225 VELEVPAEFKGVPES

-245 AQKKDEAEA
+245 EQKKAEA
-254 RLAELNTEK
+254 DKNLEELITEK
-263 ANFAETHR
+263 SNFAETHQ
-271 AIFERLMGSF
+271 AQIEKLLGSF
-281 AIAVQIEDITRRL
+281 TIAVQIEDVTRRL

-306 IPENETENYMKGLD
+306 IPASETENYMKGLD

-329 RAYEPYE
+329 RAYEPFE

-347 PVKLQHGKFVKSFE
+347 PVKLKHGKFVKSFE

-376 PTPFVAVFFTL
+376 PTPFVAVFFTI

-427 AIGVSSSL
+427 AIGISSSI

-450 EPFAEFVTGL
+450 EPFAEWVTGL

-500 GLLLNIINNF
+500 GLVLNIINNLG
-510 MRKKYAE
+510 RKRYAE
-517 AIFGKNGI
+517 ALLGKNGL
-525 AGSVFFWY
+525 AGAVFFWY

-544 KHSVAVYDI
+544 KHAVAAYD
-553 VIIAVSLFFAAFAE
+553 VIIILVSLFFAAFAE
-567 PFERAMEGEKPVFE
+567 PFERALNHEKPLFE

-591 VVEII
+591 AVELI
-596 EVISGYLSNTI
+596 EVVSGYLSNTV

-626 LTLTEMVGGQTTPGG
+626 LTLTEMVGGPRSIGG
-641 ILVLIAGN
+641 IIVLIAGN

-681 KEFKPFRFEIQ
+681 KEFKPFRFELK

>member
-1 MAKTARM
+1 MAKTAEM
-8 KLLELMVLKQ
+8 KLLELMVLKN
-18 DISSV
+18 DISAV

-29 KESFQFQTK
+29 KENFQFQSK
-38 LKDSSTSKKSE
+38 LKDSAARDAE
-49 AGESSE
+49 GEE
-55 AGLSGGMGGVQD
+55 
-67 SLDAG
+67 SLN
-72 EIPAYGADLDSHF
+72 IDSHF
-85 YEGLKKACNELG
+85 YDSLSKAYTELG
-97 YEKLNFDISSST
+97 YDSSLAGIKDCSAPCDDDRKKAADI
-109 APKDSERKEAANLIA
+109 IA
-124 AFTDLEKRLAEV
+124 AYTDLKTRIADATDEAHKV
-136 NDEVYKV
+136 NE
-143 RDAYKEAMAF
+143 AYKEAMAF
-153 SNLQVSYSELEHL
+153 SNLKVSYSELEHL
-166 SFLALRI
+166 SFLSLRI
-173 GKIPSDKFEDLRDSL
+173 GRIPENQYEDLKYRL
-188 EGAAVVV
+188 EGSAVVI
-195 KLGDDASHILVAS
+195 KLGNDSSHILVAS

-219 LKRHNF
+219 LKNHNF
-225 VELEVPADFKGVPES
+225 VELEVPAEFKGVPES

-245 AQKKDEAEA
+245 EQKKAEA
-254 RLAELNTEK
+254 DKNLEELITEK
-263 ANFAETHR
+263 SNFAETHQ
-271 AIFERLMGSF
+271 AQIEKLLGSF
-281 AIAVQIEDITRRL
+281 AIAVQIEDVTRRL

-306 IPENETENYMKGLD
+306 IPASETENYMKGLD

-329 RAYEPYE
+329 RAYEPFE

-347 PVKLQHGKFVKSFE
+347 PVKLKHGKFVKSFE

-376 PTPFVAVFFTL
+376 PTPFVAVFFTI

-414 KVGGWNKFAPIFM
+414 KVGAWNKFAPIFM
-427 AIGVSSSL
+427 AIGISSSI

-450 EPFAEFVTGL
+450 EPFAEWVTGL

-500 GLLLNIINNF
+500 GLVLNIINNLG
-510 MRKKYAE
+510 RKRYAE
-517 AIFGKNGI
+517 ALLGKNGL
-525 AGSVFFWY
+525 AGAVFFWY

-544 KHSVAVYDI
+544 KHAVAAYD
-553 VIIAVSLFFAAFAE
+553 VIIILVSLFFAAFAE
-567 PFERAMEGEKPVFE
+567 PFERALNHEKPLFE

-591 VVEII
+591 AVELI
-596 EVISGYLSNTI
+596 EVVSGYLSNTV

-626 LTLTEMVGGQTTPGG
+626 LTLTEMVGGPRSIGG
-641 ILVLIAGN
+641 IIVLIAGN

-681 KEFKPFRFEIQ
+681 KEFKPFRFELK

>member
-1 MAKTARM
+1 MAKTAEM
-8 KLLELMVLKQ
+8 KLLELMVLKN
-18 DISSV
+18 DISAV

-29 KESFQFQTK
+29 KENFQFQSK
-38 LKDSSTSKKSE
+38 LKDSAAKDAE
-49 AGESSE
+49 GEE
-55 AGLSGGMGGVQD
+55 
-67 SLDAG
+67 SLN
-72 EIPAYGADLDSHF
+72 IDSHF
-85 YEGLKKACNELG
+85 YDSLSKSYTELG
-97 YEKLNFDISSST
+97 YDSSLAGIKDCSAPCDDDRKKAADI
-109 APKDSERKEAANLIA
+109 IA
-124 AFTDLEKRLAEV
+124 AYTDLKTRIADATDEAHKV
-136 NDEVYKV
+136 NE
-143 RDAYKEAMAF
+143 AYKEAMAF
-153 SNLQVSYSELEHL
+153 SNLKVSYSELEHL
-166 SFLALRI
+166 SFLSLRI
-173 GKIPSDKFEDLRDSL
+173 GRIPENQYEDLKYRL
-188 EGAAVVV
+188 EGSAVVI
-195 KLGDDASHILVAS
+195 KLGNDSSHILVAS

-219 LKRHNF
+219 LKNHNF
-225 VELEVPADFKGVPES
+225 VELEVPAEFKGVPES

-245 AQKKDEAEA
+245 EQKKAEA
-254 RLAELNTEK
+254 DKNLKELIAEK
-263 ANFAETHR
+263 SNFAETHQ
-271 AIFERLMGSF
+271 AQIEKLLGSF
-281 AIAVQIEDITRRL
+281 TIAVQIEDVTRRL

-306 IPENETENYMKGLD
+306 IPASETENYMKGLD

-329 RAYEPYE
+329 RAYEPFE

-347 PVKLQHGKFVKSFE
+347 PVKLKHGKFVKSFE

-376 PTPFVAVFFTL
+376 PTPFVAVFFTI

-427 AIGVSSSL
+427 AIGISSSI

-450 EPFAEFVTGL
+450 EPFAEWVTGL

-500 GLLLNIINNF
+500 GLVLNIINNLG
-510 MRKKYAE
+510 RKRYAE
-517 AIFGKNGI
+517 ALLGKNGL
-525 AGSVFFWY
+525 AGAVFFWY

-544 KHSVAVYDI
+544 KHAVAAYD
-553 VIIAVSLFFAAFAE
+553 VIIILVSLFFAAFAE
-567 PFERAMEGEKPVFE
+567 PFERALNHEKPLFE
-581 NGFGTYVISG
+581 NGFGAYVISG
-591 VVEII
+591 AVELI
-596 EVISGYLSNTI
+596 EVVSGYLSNTV

-626 LTLTEMVGGQTTPGG
+626 LTLTEMVGGPRSIGG
-641 ILVLIAGN
+641 IIVLIAGN

-681 KEFKPFRFEIQ
+681 KEFKPFRFELK

>member
-1 MAKTARM
+1 MAKTAEM
-8 KLLELMVLKQ
+8 KLLELMVLKN
-18 DISSV
+18 DISAV

-29 KESFQFQTK
+29 KENFQFQSK
-38 LKDSSTSKKSE
+38 LKDSAAKDAE
-49 AGESSE
+49 GEE
-55 AGLSGGMGGVQD
+55 
-67 SLDAG
+67 SLN
-72 EIPAYGADLDSHF
+72 IDSHF
-85 YEGLKKACNELG
+85 YDSLSKAYTELG
-97 YEKLNFDISSST
+97 YDSSLAGIKDCSAPCDDDRKKAADI
-109 APKDSERKEAANLIA
+109 IA
-124 AFTDLEKRLAEV
+124 AYTDLKTRIADATDEAHKV
-136 NDEVYKV
+136 NE
-143 RDAYKEAMAF
+143 AYKEAMAF
-153 SNLQVSYSELEHL
+153 SNLKVSYSELEHL
-166 SFLALRI
+166 SFLSLRI
-173 GKIPSDKFEDLRDSL
+173 GRIPENQYEDLKYRL
-188 EGAAVVV
+188 EGSAVVI
-195 KLGDDASHILVAS
+195 KLGNDSSHILVAS

-219 LKRHNF
+219 LKNHNF
-225 VELEVPADFKGVPES
+225 VELEVPAEFKGVPES

-245 AQKKDEAEA
+245 EQKKAEA
-254 RLAELNTEK
+254 DKNLKELIAEK
-263 ANFAETHR
+263 SNFAETHQ
-271 AIFERLMGSF
+271 AQIEKLLGSF
-281 AIAVQIEDITRRL
+281 TIAVQIEDVTRRL

-306 IPENETENYMKGLD
+306 IPASETENYMKGLD

-329 RAYEPYE
+329 RAYEPFE

-347 PVKLQHGKFVKSFE
+347 PVKLKHGKFVKSFE

-376 PTPFVAVFFTL
+376 PTPFVAVFFTI

-427 AIGVSSSL
+427 AIGISSSI

-450 EPFAEFVTGL
+450 EPFAEWVTGL

-500 GLLLNIINNF
+500 GLVLNIINNLG
-510 MRKKYAE
+510 RKRYAE
-517 AIFGKNGI
+517 ALLGKNGL
-525 AGSVFFWY
+525 AGAVFFWY

-544 KHSVAVYDI
+544 KHAVAAYD
-553 VIIAVSLFFAAFAE
+553 VIIILVSLFFAAFAE
-567 PFERAMEGEKPVFE
+567 PFERALNHEKPLFE

-591 VVEII
+591 AVELI
-596 EVISGYLSNTI
+596 EVVSGYLSNTV

-626 LTLTEMVGGQTTPGG
+626 LTLTEMVGGPRSIGG
-641 ILVLIAGN
+641 IIVLIAGN

-681 KEFKPFRFEIQ
+681 KEFKPFRFELK

>member
-1 MAKTARM
+1 MARTAEMR
-8 KLLELMVLKQ
+8 LLELMVLKE

-23 IEYIGK
+23 LEYIGK
-29 KESFQFQTK
+29 SENFQFQTK
-38 LKDSSTSKKSE
+38 LK
-49 AGESSE
+49 ESSSSN
-55 AGLSGGMGGVQD
+55 AGIADSDDNPAASLNIDSQFYD
-67 SLDAG
+67 SLLK
-72 EIPAYGADLDSHF
+72 AYKELGFEEKVYDI
-85 YEGLKKACNELG
+85 KAC
-97 YEKLNFDISSST
+97 S
-109 APKDSERKEAANLIA
+109 APKDEDRKKAADFIA
-124 AFTDLEKRLAEV
+124 AYNQLKTRIAEAS
-136 NDEVYKV
+136 DEALKV
-143 RDAYKEAMAF
+143 SDAYKEAMAF
-153 SNLQVSYSELEHL
+153 SNLQISYSELEHL
-166 SFLALRI
+166 SFLSLRI
-173 GKIPSDKFEDLRDSL
+173 GRIPEEQFEDLKDRL
-188 EGAAVVV
+188 EGSAVVIR
-195 KLGDDASHILVAS
+195 LGNDSSHILVAS

-219 LKRHNF
+219 LKNHNF

-245 AQKKDEAEA
+245 AEKKADAEKA
-254 RLAELNTEK
+254 LADLNEEK
-263 ANFAETHR
+263 ANFAETHL
-271 AIFERLMGSF
+271 AQLEHLLGCFT
-281 AIAVQIEDITRRL
+281 IAVQIEDVTRRL

-306 IPENETENYMKGLD
+306 IPASETDTYMKGLD
-320 ELTEGRIAI
+320 ELTESRIAI

-347 PVKLQHGKFVKSFE
+347 PVKLKHGKFVKSFE

-376 PTPFVAVFFTL
+376 PTPFVAVFFTI

-397 QGLFFVL
+397 QGMFFVL
-404 FGILMLCNVI
+404 FGILMACNVI
-414 KVGGWNKFAPIFM
+414 KVGAWNKFAPIFM
-427 AIGVSSSL
+427 AIGISSSI

-450 EPFAEFVTGL
+450 EPFAEWVTGL
-460 FGTPRAPILK
+460 FGKPHAPILH

-500 GLLLNIINNF
+500 GLLLNIINNLI
-510 MRKKYAE
+510 RKNFAE
-517 AIFGKNGI
+517 ALFGKNGL
-525 AGSVFFWY
+525 AGAVFFWY
-533 VIALVLRIVLA
+533 VIALILRIVLA
-544 KHSVAVYDI
+544 KHAVAVYDI
-553 VIIAVSLFFAAFAE
+553 VIILIALFFAAFAE
-567 PFERAMEGEKPVFE
+567 PFERAFEGKKPLFE
-581 NGFGTYVISG
+581 NGFGTYIISS

-626 LTLTEMVGGQTTPGG
+626 LTLTNMVGGPGSVGG
-641 ILVLIAGN
+641 IIVLIAGN

-681 KEFKPFRFEIQ
+681 KEFKPFKFELK

>member
-1 MAKTARM
+1 MARTAEMR
-8 KLLELMVLKQ
+8 LLELMVLKE

-23 IEYIGK
+23 LEYIGK
-29 KESFQFQTK
+29 SENFQFQTK
-38 LKDSSTSKKSE
+38 LKESNTNLTGIADSDDNP
-49 AGESSE
+49 A
-55 AGLSGGMGGVQD
+55 AGLNIDSQFYD
-67 SLDAG
+67 SLLK
-72 EIPAYGADLDSHF
+72 AYKELGFEEKVYDI
-85 YEGLKKACNELG
+85 KAC
-97 YEKLNFDISSST
+97 S
-109 APKDSERKEAANLIA
+109 APKDEDRKKAADFIA
-124 AFTDLEKRLAEV
+124 AYNQLKTRIAEAS
-136 NDEVYKV
+136 DEALKV
-143 RDAYKEAMAF
+143 TDAYKEAMAF
-153 SNLQVSYSELEHL
+153 SNLQISYSELEHL
-166 SFLALRI
+166 SFLSLRI
-173 GKIPSDKFEDLRDSL
+173 GRIPEEQFEDLKDRL
-188 EGAAVVV
+188 EGSAVVIR
-195 KLGDDASHILVAS
+195 LGNDSSHILVAS

-219 LKRHNF
+219 LKNHNF

-245 AQKKDEAEA
+245 AEKKADAEKA
-254 RLAELNTEK
+254 LADLNEEK
-263 ANFAETHR
+263 ANFAETHL
-271 AIFERLMGSF
+271 AQLEHLLGCFT
-281 AIAVQIEDITRRL
+281 IAVQIEDVTRRL

-306 IPENETENYMKGLD
+306 IPASETETYMKGLD
-320 ELTEGRIAI
+320 ELTESRIAI

-347 PVKLQHGKFVKSFE
+347 PVKLKHGKFVKSFE

-376 PTPFVAVFFTL
+376 PTPFVAVFFTI

-397 QGLFFVL
+397 QGMFFVL
-404 FGILMLCNVI
+404 FGILMACNVI
-414 KVGGWNKFAPIFM
+414 KVGAWNKFAPIFM
-427 AIGVSSSL
+427 AIGISSSI

-450 EPFAEFVTGL
+450 EPFAEWVTGL
-460 FGTPRAPILK
+460 FGKPHAPILH

-500 GLLLNIINNF
+500 GLLLNIINNLI
-510 MRKKYAE
+510 RKNFAE
-517 AIFGKNGI
+517 ALFGKNGL
-525 AGSVFFWY
+525 AGAVFFWY
-533 VIALVLRIVLA
+533 VIALILRIVLA
-544 KHSVAVYDI
+544 KHAVAVYDI
-553 VIIAVSLFFAAFAE
+553 VIILIALFFAAFAE
-567 PFERAMEGEKPVFE
+567 PFERAFEGKKPLFE
-581 NGFGTYVISG
+581 NGFGTYIISS

-626 LTLTEMVGGQTTPGG
+626 LTLTNMVGGPGSVGG
-641 ILVLIAGN
+641 IIVLIAGN

-681 KEFKPFRFEIQ
+681 KEFKPFKFELK

>member
-1 MAKTARM
+1 MAKTAQM

-18 DISSV
+18 DISTV

-29 KESFQFQTK
+29 KENFQFQSK
-38 LKDSSTSKKSE
+38 LKDKHAS
-49 AGESSE
+49 ASSE
-55 AGLSGGMGGVQD
+55 G
-67 SLDAG
+67 DADFSDLPG
-72 EIPAYGADLDSHF
+72 YGSDLDSHF
-85 YEGLKKACNELG
+85 YEGLKKAYTELG
-97 YEKLNFDISSST
+97 YEDQTFDLSKSN
-109 APKDSERKEAANLIA
+109 APGETERKEAADLIA
-124 AFTDLEKRLAEV
+124 AFNDLEKRMNEV

-173 GKIPSDKFEDLRDSL
+173 GKIPAENYEDLKDSL
-188 EGAAVVV
+188 EGSAVVV

-225 VELEVPADFKGVPES
+225 VELEVPSDFKGVPES

-245 AQKKDEAEA
+245 AEKKAETEA
-254 RLAELNTEK
+254 RLEELNTEK
-263 ANFAETHR
+263 ANFAETHKPL
-271 AIFERLMGSF
+271 FERLMGSF
-281 AIAVQIEDITRRL
+281 AIAVQIEAVTKSL

-306 IPENETENYMKGLD
+306 IPASETENYMKGLD

-329 RAYEPYE
+329 RAYEPFE

-347 PVKLQHGKFVKSFE
+347 PVKLKHGSFVKSFE
-361 RMIFSYGSPVYGAID
+361 RMIFSYGSPMYGSID
-376 PTPFVAVFFTL
+376 PTPFVAVFFTI

-392 FGDFG
+392 FGDLG

-404 FGILMLCNVI
+404 FGILMACNVI
-414 KVGGWNKFAPIFM
+414 KVGAWNKFAPIFM
-427 AIGVSSSL
+427 AIGISSSI
-435 MGLLTGEFFGTETVL
+435 MGLLTGEFFGTETIL

-470 LMPSADPKS
+470 LMPSTDPKS

-500 GLLLNIINNF
+500 GLILNIINNLS
-510 MRKKYAE
+510 RKKFAE
-517 AIFGKNGI
+517 ALFGKNGL
-525 AGSVFFWY
+525 AGAVFFWY

-553 VIIAVSLFFAAFAE
+553 IIIAVSLFFAAFAE
-567 PFERAMEGEKPVFE
+567 PFERAMNGEKVLFE
-581 NGFGTYVISG
+581 NGFGTYVISS

-626 LTLTEMVGGQTTPGG
+626 LTLTNMCGGQGSVGG
-641 ILVLIAGN
+641 IIVLIAGN

-681 KEFKPFRFEIQ
+681 REFMPFKFEIVK

>member
-1 MAKTARM
+1 MARTAEMR
-8 KLLELMVLKQ
+8 LLELMVLKE

-23 IEYIGK
+23 LEYIGK
-29 KESFQFQTK
+29 SENFQFQTK
-38 LKDSSTSKKSE
+38 LKESNTNLTGIADSDDNP
-49 AGESSE
+49 A
-55 AGLSGGMGGVQD
+55 AGLNIDSQFYD
-67 SLDAG
+67 SLLK
-72 EIPAYGADLDSHF
+72 AYKELGFEEKVYDI
-85 YEGLKKACNELG
+85 KAC
-97 YEKLNFDISSST
+97 S
-109 APKDSERKEAANLIA
+109 APKDEDRKKAADFIA
-124 AFTDLEKRLAEV
+124 AYNQLKTRIAEAS
-136 NDEVYKV
+136 EEALKV
-143 RDAYKEAMAF
+143 SDAYKEAMAF
-153 SNLQVSYSELEHL
+153 SNLQISYSELEHL
-166 SFLALRI
+166 SFLSLRI
-173 GKIPSDKFEDLRDSL
+173 GRIPEEQFEDLKDRL
-188 EGAAVVV
+188 EGSAVVIR
-195 KLGDDASHILVAS
+195 LGNDSSHILVAS

-219 LKRHNF
+219 LKNHNF

-245 AQKKDEAEA
+245 AEKKADAEKA
-254 RLAELNTEK
+254 LADLNEEK
-263 ANFAETHR
+263 ANFAETHL
-271 AIFERLMGSF
+271 AQLEYLLGCFT
-281 AIAVQIEDITRRL
+281 IAVQIEDVTRRL

-306 IPENETENYMKGLD
+306 IPASETDTYMKGLD
-320 ELTEGRIAI
+320 ELTESRIAI
-329 RAYEPYE
+329 RSYEPYE

-347 PVKLQHGKFVKSFE
+347 PVKLKHGKFVKSFE

-376 PTPFVAVFFTL
+376 PTPFVAVFFTI

-397 QGLFFVL
+397 QGMFFVL
-404 FGILMLCNVI
+404 FGILMACNVI
-414 KVGGWNKFAPIFM
+414 KVGAWNKFAPIFM
-427 AIGVSSSL
+427 AIGISSSI

-450 EPFAEFVTGL
+450 EPFAKWVTGL
-460 FGTPRAPILK
+460 FGKPHAPILH

-500 GLLLNIINNF
+500 GLLLNIINNLI
-510 MRKKYAE
+510 RKNFAE
-517 AIFGKNGI
+517 ALFGKNGL
-525 AGSVFFWY
+525 AGAVFFWY
-533 VIALVLRIVLA
+533 VIALILRIVLA
-544 KHSVAVYDI
+544 KHAVAVYDI
-553 VIIAVSLFFAAFAE
+553 VIILIALFFAAFAE
-567 PFERAMEGEKPVFE
+567 PFERAFEGKKPLFE
-581 NGFGTYVISG
+581 NGFGTYIISS

-626 LTLTEMVGGQTTPGG
+626 LTLTNMVGGPGSVGG
-641 ILVLIAGN
+641 IIVLIAGN

-681 KEFKPFRFEIQ
+681 KEFKPFKFELK

>member
-1 MAKTARM
+1 MAKTAEM
-8 KLLELMVLKQ
+8 KLLELMVLKN
-18 DISSV
+18 DISAV

-29 KESFQFQTK
+29 KENFQFQSK
-38 LKDSSTSKKSE
+38 LKDSAAKDAE
-49 AGESSE
+49 GEE
-55 AGLSGGMGGVQD
+55 
-67 SLDAG
+67 SLN
-72 EIPAYGADLDSHF
+72 IDSHF
-85 YEGLKKACNELG
+85 YDSLSKAYTELG
-97 YEKLNFDISSST
+97 YDSSLAGIKDCSAPCDDDRKNAADI
-109 APKDSERKEAANLIA
+109 IA
-124 AFTDLEKRLAEV
+124 AYTDLKTRIADATDEAHKV
-136 NDEVYKV
+136 NE
-143 RDAYKEAMAF
+143 AYKEAMAF
-153 SNLQVSYSELEHL
+153 SNLKVSYSELEHL
-166 SFLALRI
+166 SFLSLRI
-173 GKIPSDKFEDLRDSL
+173 GRIPENQYEDLKYRL
-188 EGAAVVV
+188 EGSAVVI
-195 KLGDDASHILVAS
+195 KLGNDSSHILVAS

-219 LKRHNF
+219 LKNHNF
-225 VELEVPADFKGVPES
+225 VELEVPAEFKGVPES

-245 AQKKDEAEA
+245 EQKKAEA
-254 RLAELNTEK
+254 DKNLKELIAEK
-263 ANFAETHR
+263 SNFAETHQ
-271 AIFERLMGSF
+271 AQIEKLLGSF
-281 AIAVQIEDITRRL
+281 TIAVQIEDVTRRL

-306 IPENETENYMKGLD
+306 IPASETENYMKGLD

-329 RAYEPYE
+329 RAYEPFE

-347 PVKLQHGKFVKSFE
+347 PVKLKHGKFVKSFE

-376 PTPFVAVFFTL
+376 PTPFVAVFFTI

-427 AIGVSSSL
+427 AIGISSSI

-450 EPFAEFVTGL
+450 EPFAEWVTGL

-500 GLLLNIINNF
+500 GLVLNIINNLG
-510 MRKKYAE
+510 RKRYAE
-517 AIFGKNGI
+517 ALLGKNGL
-525 AGSVFFWY
+525 AGAVFFWY

-544 KHSVAVYDI
+544 KHAVAAYD
-553 VIIAVSLFFAAFAE
+553 VIIILVSLFFAAFAE
-567 PFERAMEGEKPVFE
+567 PFERALNHEKPLFE

-591 VVEII
+591 AVELI
-596 EVISGYLSNTI
+596 EVVSGYLSNTV

-626 LTLTEMVGGQTTPGG
+626 LTLTEMVGGPRSIGG
-641 ILVLIAGN
+641 IIVLIAGN

-681 KEFKPFRFEIQ
+681 KEFKPFRFELK

>member
-1 MAKTARM
+1 MAKTAEM
-8 KLLELMVLKQ
+8 KLLELMVLKN
-18 DISSV
+18 DISAV

-29 KESFQFQTK
+29 KENFQFQSK
-38 LKDSSTSKKSE
+38 LKDSAAKDAE
-49 AGESSE
+49 GEE
-55 AGLSGGMGGVQD
+55 
-67 SLDAG
+67 SLN
-72 EIPAYGADLDSHF
+72 IDSHF
-85 YEGLKKACNELG
+85 YDSLSKAYTELG
-97 YEKLNFDISSST
+97 YDSSLAGIKDCSAPCDDDRKKAADI
-109 APKDSERKEAANLIA
+109 IA
-124 AFTDLEKRLAEV
+124 AYTDLKTRIADATDEAHKV
-136 NDEVYKV
+136 NE
-143 RDAYKEAMAF
+143 AYKEAMAF
-153 SNLQVSYSELEHL
+153 SNLKVSYSELEHL
-166 SFLALRI
+166 SFLSLRI
-173 GKIPSDKFEDLRDSL
+173 GRIPENQYEDLKYRL
-188 EGAAVVV
+188 EGSAVVI
-195 KLGDDASHILVAS
+195 KLGNDSSHILVAS

-219 LKRHNF
+219 LKNHNF
-225 VELEVPADFKGVPES
+225 VELEVPAEFKGVPES

-245 AQKKDEAEA
+245 EQKKAEA
-254 RLAELNTEK
+254 DKNLEELITEK
-263 ANFAETHR
+263 SNFAETHQ
-271 AIFERLMGSF
+271 AQIEKLLGSF
-281 AIAVQIEDITRRL
+281 TIAVQIEDVTRRL

-306 IPENETENYMKGLD
+306 IPASETENYMKGLD

-329 RAYEPYE
+329 RAYEPFE

-347 PVKLQHGKFVKSFE
+347 PVKLKHGKFVKSFE

-376 PTPFVAVFFTL
+376 PTPFVAVFFTI

-427 AIGVSSSL
+427 AIGISSSI

-450 EPFAEFVTGL
+450 EPFAEWVTGL

-500 GLLLNIINNF
+500 GLVLNIINNLG
-510 MRKKYAE
+510 RKRYAE
-517 AIFGKNGI
+517 ALLGKNGL
-525 AGSVFFWY
+525 AGAVFFWY

-544 KHSVAVYDI
+544 KHAVAAYD
-553 VIIAVSLFFAAFAE
+553 VIIILVSLFFAAFAE
-567 PFERAMEGEKPVFE
+567 PFERALNHEKPLFE

-591 VVEII
+591 AVELI
-596 EVISGYLSNTI
+596 EVVSGYLSNTV

-626 LTLTEMVGGQTTPGG
+626 LTLTEMVGGPRSIGG
-641 ILVLIAGN
+641 IIVLIAGN

-681 KEFKPFRFEIQ
+681 KEFKPFRFELK

>member
-1 MAKTARM
+1 MAKTAEM
-8 KLLELMVLKQ
+8 KLLELMVLKN
-18 DISSV
+18 DISAV

-29 KESFQFQTK
+29 KENFQFQSK
-38 LKDSSTSKKSE
+38 LKDSAAKDAE
-49 AGESSE
+49 GEE
-55 AGLSGGMGGVQD
+55 
-67 SLDAG
+67 SLN
-72 EIPAYGADLDSHF
+72 IDSHF
-85 YEGLKKACNELG
+85 YDSLSKAYTELG
-97 YEKLNFDISSST
+97 YDSSLAGIKDCSAPCDDDRKKAADI
-109 APKDSERKEAANLIA
+109 IA
-124 AFTDLEKRLAEV
+124 AYTDLKTRIADATDEAHKV
-136 NDEVYKV
+136 NE
-143 RDAYKEAMAF
+143 AYKEAMAF
-153 SNLQVSYSELEHL
+153 SNLKVSYSELEHL
-166 SFLALRI
+166 SFLSLRI
-173 GKIPSDKFEDLRDSL
+173 GRIPENQYEDLKYRL
-188 EGAAVVV
+188 EGSAVVI
-195 KLGDDASHILVAS
+195 KLGNDSSHVLVAS

-219 LKRHNF
+219 LKNHNF
-225 VELEVPADFKGVPES
+225 VELEVPAEFKGVPES

-245 AQKKDEAEA
+245 EQKKAESDKN
-254 RLAELNTEK
+254 LKELIAEK
-263 ANFAETHR
+263 SNFAETHQ
-271 AIFERLMGSF
+271 AQIEKLLGSF
-281 AIAVQIEDITRRL
+281 TIAVQIEDVTRRL

-306 IPENETENYMKGLD
+306 IPASETENYMKGLD

-329 RAYEPYE
+329 RAYEPFE

-347 PVKLQHGKFVKSFE
+347 PVKLKHGKFVKSFE

-376 PTPFVAVFFTL
+376 PTPFVAVFFTI

-427 AIGVSSSL
+427 AIGISSSI

-450 EPFAEFVTGL
+450 EPFAEWVTGL
-460 FGTPRAPILK
+460 FGAPRAPILK

-500 GLLLNIINNF
+500 GLVLNIINNLG
-510 MRKKYAE
+510 RKRYAE
-517 AIFGKNGI
+517 ALLGKNGL
-525 AGSVFFWY
+525 AGAVFFWY

-544 KHSVAVYDI
+544 KHAVAAYD
-553 VIIAVSLFFAAFAE
+553 VIIILVSLFFAAFAE
-567 PFERAMEGEKPVFE
+567 PFERALNHEKPLFE

-591 VVEII
+591 AVELI
-596 EVISGYLSNTI
+596 EVVSGYLSNTV

-626 LTLTEMVGGQTTPGG
+626 LTLTEMVGGPRSIGG
-641 ILVLIAGN
+641 IIVLIAGN

-681 KEFKPFRFEIQ
+681 KEFKPFRFELK

>member
-1 MAKTARM
+1 MAKTAEM
-8 KLLELMVLKQ
+8 KLLELMVLKN
-18 DISSV
+18 DISAV

-29 KESFQFQTK
+29 KENFQFQSK
-38 LKDSSTSKKSE
+38 LKDSVANDAE
-49 AGESSE
+49 GEE
-55 AGLSGGMGGVQD
+55 
-67 SLDAG
+67 SLN
-72 EIPAYGADLDSHF
+72 IDSHF
-85 YEGLKKACNELG
+85 YDSLSKAYTELG
-97 YEKLNFDISSST
+97 YDSSLAGIKDCSAPCDDDRKKAADI
-109 APKDSERKEAANLIA
+109 IA
-124 AFTDLEKRLAEV
+124 AYTDLKTRIADATDEAHKV
-136 NDEVYKV
+136 NE
-143 RDAYKEAMAF
+143 AYKEAMAF
-153 SNLQVSYSELEHL
+153 SNLKVSYSELEHL
-166 SFLALRI
+166 SFLSLRI
-173 GKIPSDKFEDLRDSL
+173 GRIPENQYEDLKYRL
-188 EGAAVVV
+188 EGSAVVI
-195 KLGDDASHILVAS
+195 KLGNDSSHILVAS

-219 LKRHNF
+219 LKNHNF
-225 VELEVPADFKGVPES
+225 VELEVPAEFKGVPES

-245 AQKKDEAEA
+245 EQKKAEA
-254 RLAELNTEK
+254 DKNLEELITEK
-263 ANFAETHR
+263 SNFAETHQ
-271 AIFERLMGSF
+271 AQIEKLLGSF
-281 AIAVQIEDITRRL
+281 TIAVQIEDVTRRL

-306 IPENETENYMKGLD
+306 IPASETENYMKGLD

-329 RAYEPYE
+329 RAYEPFE

-347 PVKLQHGKFVKSFE
+347 PVKLKHGKFVKSFE

-376 PTPFVAVFFTL
+376 PTPFVAVFFTI

-427 AIGVSSSL
+427 AIGISSSI

-450 EPFAEFVTGL
+450 EPFAEWVTGL

-500 GLLLNIINNF
+500 GLVLNIINNLG
-510 MRKKYAE
+510 RKRYAE
-517 AIFGKNGI
+517 ALLGKNGL
-525 AGSVFFWY
+525 AGAVFFWY

-544 KHSVAVYDI
+544 KHAVAAYD
-553 VIIAVSLFFAAFAE
+553 VIIILVSLFFAAFAE
-567 PFERAMEGEKPVFE
+567 PFERALNHEKPLFE

-591 VVEII
+591 AVELI
-596 EVISGYLSNTI
+596 EVVSGYLSNTV

-626 LTLTEMVGGQTTPGG
+626 LTLTEMVGGPRSIGG
-641 ILVLIAGN
+641 IIVLIAGN

-681 KEFKPFRFEIQ
+681 KEFKPFRFELK

>member
-1 MAKTARM
+1 MAKTAEM
-8 KLLELMVLKQ
+8 KLLELMVLKN

-29 KESFQFQTK
+29 KENFQFQTK
-38 LKDSSTSKKSE
+38 LKE
-49 AGESSE
+49 AASGET
-55 AGLSGGMGGVQD
+55 ADD
-67 SLDAG
+67 SLN
-72 EIPAYGADLDSHF
+72 IDSQF
-85 YEGLKKACNELG
+85 YESLFKAYTELG
-97 YEKLNFDISSST
+97 YEGELTEIKNCNAPGDEDRKKAADI
-109 APKDSERKEAANLIA
+109 IA
-124 AFTDLEKRLAEV
+124 AFTNLKSRIAEATEESHKV
-136 NDEVYKV
+136 N
-143 RDAYKEAMAF
+143 DAYKEAMAF
-153 SNLQVSYSELEHL
+153 SNLKVSYSELEHL
-166 SFLALRI
+166 SFLSLRI
-173 GKIPSDKFEDLRDSL
+173 GRIPEAQFEDLKDSL
-188 EGAAVVV
+188 EGSAVVI
-195 KLGDDASHILVAS
+195 KLGNDASHVLVAS

-219 LKRHNF
+219 LKNHNF
-225 VELEVPADFKGVPES
+225 VELEVPSDFKGVPES

-245 AQKKDEAEA
+245 GEKKAEA
-254 RLAELNTEK
+254 DKNLEELIVEK
-263 ANFAETHR
+263 NNFAETHR
-271 AIFERLMGSF
+271 AQFEHLLGCF
-281 AIAVQIEDITRRL
+281 TIAVQIEAITSRL

-306 IPENETENYMKGLD
+306 IPASETDNYMKGLD

-329 RAYEPYE
+329 RAYEPFE

-347 PVKLQHGKFVKSFE
+347 PVKLQHGKLVKSFE
-361 RMIFSYGSPVYGAID
+361 RMIFSYGSPIYGAID
-376 PTPFVAVFFTL
+376 PTPFVAVFFTI

-404 FGILMLCNVI
+404 FGILMACNVI
-414 KVGGWNKFAPIFM
+414 KVGSWNKFAPIFM
-427 AIGVSSSL
+427 SIGISSSI
-435 MGLLTGEFFGTETVL
+435 MGLLTGEFFGTESLL

-460 FGTPRAPILK
+460 FGKPHAPILH

-510 MRKKYAE
+510 SRRKYAE

-525 AGSVFFWY
+525 AGAVFFWY

-544 KHSVAVYDI
+544 KHTVAVYDI
-553 VIIAVSLFFAAFAE
+553 IIIAVSLFFAAFAE
-567 PFERAMEGEKPVFE
+567 PFERAMEGEKTLFE
-581 NGFGTYVISG
+581 NGFGTYVISSL
-591 VVEII
+591 VEII
-596 EVISGYLSNTI
+596 EVISGYLSNTV

-626 LTLTEMVGGQTTPGG
+626 LTLTNMVGGPGSVGG
-641 ILVLIAGN
+641 IIVLIAGN

-681 KEFKPFRFEIQ
+681 KEFKPFRFEMQ

>member
-1 MAKTARM
+1 MARTTEM
-8 KLLELMVLKQ
+8 KLLELMVLKD

-29 KESFQFQTK
+29 NENFQFQSK
-38 LKDSSTSKKSE
+38 LKEKAVDTETTSEELNIDSQFYD
-49 AGESSE
+49 
-55 AGLSGGMGGVQD
+55 GL
-67 SLDAG
+67 LK
-72 EIPAYGADLDSHF
+72 AY
-85 YEGLKKACNELG
+85 KELG
-97 YEKLNFDISSST
+97 YEDIVCDIKNCS
-109 APKDSERKEAANLIA
+109 APRDEDRKKAADLIA
-124 AFTDLEKRLAEV
+124 AYTQLKNHLAEAT
-136 NDEVYKV
+136 DAFAKV
-143 RDAYKEAMAF
+143 SDAYKEAMAF

-166 SFLALRI
+166 SFLSLRI
-173 GKIPSDKFEDLRDSL
+173 GKIPEDKFEDLKDRL
-188 EGAAVVV
+188 EGSAVVI
-195 KLGDDASHILVAS
+195 KLGNDASHILVAS

-219 LKRHNF
+219 LKAHNF
-225 VELEVPADFKGVPES
+225 VELEVPSDFKGVPES

-245 AQKKDEAEA
+245 EEEKSQAQATLD
-254 RLAELNTEK
+254 ELNTEK
-263 ANFAETHR
+263 VNFAETHR
-271 AIFERLMGSF
+271 AQLEHLLGCFT
-281 AIAVQIEDITRRL
+281 IAVQIDDVTSRL

-306 IPENETENYMKGLD
+306 IPASETDKYMKGLD
-320 ELTEGRIAI
+320 ELTESRIAI
-329 RAYEPYE
+329 RVYEPYE

-347 PVKLQHGKFVKSFE
+347 PVKLTHGKFVKSFE
-361 RMIFSYGSPVYGAID
+361 RMIFSYGSPVYGSID
-376 PTPFVAVFFTL
+376 PTPFVAVFFTI

-404 FGILMLCNVI
+404 VGILMACNII

-427 AIGVSSSL
+427 SIGVSSSL
-435 MGLLTGEFFGTETVL
+435 MGLLTGEFFGTEKVL
-450 EPFAEFVTGL
+450 EPFAEWVTGL
-460 FGTPRAPILK
+460 FGTPHAPILH
-470 LMPSADPKS
+470 LMPSDDPKS
-479 IYVMFGVF
+479 IFVMFGVF

-500 GLLLNIINNF
+500 GLLLNIINNL
-510 MRKKYAE
+510 RSKRYAE
-517 AIFGKNGI
+517 ALFGKNGL
-525 AGSVFFWY
+525 AGAVFFWY

-544 KHSVAVYDI
+544 KHAIAAYD
-553 VIIAVSLFFAAFAE
+553 VIIIIVSLFFAAFAE
-567 PFERAMEGEKPVFE
+567 PFERAMNHEKKLFE
-581 NGFGTYVISG
+581 NGFGTYVISS

-626 LTLTEMVGGQTTPGG
+626 LTLTTMCGGEGSVGGL
-641 ILVLIAGN
+641 IVLIAGN

-681 KEFKPFRFEIQ
+681 KEFKPFKFEI

>member
-1 MAKTARM
+1 MAKTAEM
-8 KLLELMVLKQ
+8 KLLELMVLKN
-18 DISSV
+18 DISAV

-29 KESFQFQTK
+29 KENFQFQSK
-38 LKDSSTSKKSE
+38 LKDTAAKESE
-49 AGESSE
+49 NEESLNIDS
-55 AGLSGGMGGVQD
+55 QFYD
-67 SLDAG
+67 SLSK
-72 EIPAYGADLDSHF
+72 AY
-85 YEGLKKACNELG
+85 NELG
-97 YEKLNFDISSST
+97 YDSSLAEIKNCSAPRDEDRKKAADI
-109 APKDSERKEAANLIA
+109 IA
-124 AFTDLEKRLAEV
+124 AYTDLKTRIADATDEAHKV
-136 NDEVYKV
+136 N
-143 RDAYKEAMAF
+143 DAYKEAMAF
-153 SNLQVSYSELEHL
+153 SNLKVSYSELEHL
-166 SFLALRI
+166 SFLSLRI
-173 GKIPSDKFEDLRDSL
+173 GRIPENQYEDLKDRL
-188 EGAAVVV
+188 EGSAVVI
-195 KLGDDASHILVAS
+195 KLGNDSSHVLVAS

-219 LKRHNF
+219 LKNHNF

-245 AQKKDEAEA
+245 EEKKAEA
-254 RLAELNTEK
+254 DAALEELITEK
-263 ANFAETHR
+263 SNFAETHQ
-271 AIFERLMGSF
+271 AQIEKLLGSF
-281 AIAVQIEDITRRL
+281 TIAVQIEDVTRRL

-306 IPENETENYMKGLD
+306 IPASETENYMKGLD

-329 RAYEPYE
+329 RAYEPFE

-347 PVKLQHGKFVKSFE
+347 PVKLKHGKFVKSFE

-376 PTPFVAVFFTL
+376 PTPFVAVFFTI

-427 AIGVSSSL
+427 AIGISSSI
-435 MGLLTGEFFGTETVL
+435 MGLLTGEFFGTEHVL
-450 EPFAEFVTGL
+450 EPFAEWVTGL

-500 GLLLNIINNF
+500 GLVLNIINNLG
-510 MRKKYAE
+510 RKRFAE
-517 AIFGKNGI
+517 ALLGKNGL
-525 AGSVFFWY
+525 AGAVFFWY

-544 KHSVAVYDI
+544 KHTVAAYDI
-553 VIIAVSLFFAAFAE
+553 IIILVSLFFAAFAE
-567 PFERAMEGEKPVFE
+567 PFERAMNHEKPLFE

-591 VVEII
+591 AVELI
-596 EVISGYLSNTI
+596 EVVSGYLSNTV

-626 LTLTEMVGGQTTPGG
+626 LTLTEMVGGPGSIGG
-641 ILVLIAGN
+641 IIVLIAGN

-681 KEFKPFRFEIQ
+681 KEFKPFRFEVK

>member
-1 MAKTARM
+1 MAKTAEM
-8 KLLELMVLKQ
+8 KLLELMVLKN
-18 DISSV
+18 DISAV

-29 KESFQFQTK
+29 KESFQFQSK
-38 LKDSSTSKKSE
+38 LKDSAAKDAE
-49 AGESSE
+49 GEE
-55 AGLSGGMGGVQD
+55 
-67 SLDAG
+67 SLN
-72 EIPAYGADLDSHF
+72 IDSHF
-85 YEGLKKACNELG
+85 YDSLSKAYTELG
-97 YEKLNFDISSST
+97 YDSSLAGIKDCSAPCDDDRKKAADI
-109 APKDSERKEAANLIA
+109 IA
-124 AFTDLEKRLAEV
+124 AYTDLKTRIADATDEAHKV
-136 NDEVYKV
+136 NE
-143 RDAYKEAMAF
+143 AYKEAMAF
-153 SNLQVSYSELEHL
+153 SNLKVSYSELEHL
-166 SFLALRI
+166 SFLSLRI
-173 GKIPSDKFEDLRDSL
+173 GRIPENQYEDLKYRL
-188 EGAAVVV
+188 EGSAVVI
-195 KLGDDASHILVAS
+195 KLGNDSSHILVAS

-219 LKRHNF
+219 LKNHNF
-225 VELEVPADFKGVPES
+225 VELEVPAEFKGVPES

-245 AQKKDEAEA
+245 EQKKAEA
-254 RLAELNTEK
+254 DKNLKELITEK
-263 ANFAETHR
+263 SNFAETHQ
-271 AIFERLMGSF
+271 AQIEKLLGSF
-281 AIAVQIEDITRRL
+281 TIAVQIEDVTRRL

-306 IPENETENYMKGLD
+306 IPASETENYMKGLD

-329 RAYEPYE
+329 RAYEPFE

-347 PVKLQHGKFVKSFE
+347 PVKLKHGKFVKSFE

-376 PTPFVAVFFTL
+376 PTPFVAVFFTI

-427 AIGVSSSL
+427 AIGISSSI

-450 EPFAEFVTGL
+450 EPFAEWVTGL

-500 GLLLNIINNF
+500 GLVLNIINNLG
-510 MRKKYAE
+510 RKRYAE
-517 AIFGKNGI
+517 ALLGKNGL
-525 AGSVFFWY
+525 AGAVFFWY

-544 KHSVAVYDI
+544 KHAVAAYD
-553 VIIAVSLFFAAFAE
+553 VIIILVSLFFAAFAE
-567 PFERAMEGEKPVFE
+567 PFERALNHEKPLFE

-591 VVEII
+591 AVELI
-596 EVISGYLSNTI
+596 EVVSGYLSNTV

-626 LTLTEMVGGQTTPGG
+626 LTLTEMVGGPRSIGG
-641 ILVLIAGN
+641 IIVLIAGN

-681 KEFKPFRFEIQ
+681 KEFKPFRFELK